1 MIHRRVQR
9 STSVVIKLVQ
19 VLLTDLCLFGVDKS
33 LDKLPGKELN
43 HKNHTANEGQHR
55 NPA

>member
-9 STSVVIKLVQ
+9 STSVVIELVQ
-19 VLLTDLCLFGVDKS
+19 VLLTDLCLFGVDKT

-43 HKNHTANEGQHR
+43 HKNHTANEGQRR

>member
-9 STSVVIKLVQ
+9 STSVVIELVQ

-33 LDKLPGKELN
+33 LDNLPGKELN
-43 HKNHTANEGQHR
+43 YKNHTANEGQHR